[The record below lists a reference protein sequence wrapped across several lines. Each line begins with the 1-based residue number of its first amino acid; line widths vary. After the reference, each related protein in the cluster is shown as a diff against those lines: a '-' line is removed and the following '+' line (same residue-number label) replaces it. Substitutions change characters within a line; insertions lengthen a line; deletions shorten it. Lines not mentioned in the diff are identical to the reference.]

1 MYRNEGDELM
11 RLQNLMWTHITC
23 NSPVPASQK
32 RRQAFVTKTSH
43 STMF

>member
-1 MYRNEGDELM
+1 MYRNEGDKLI
-11 RLQNLMWTHITC
+11 RLQNLMWTHTIFK
-23 NSPVPASQK
+23 NPVPISQK